1 MCKNSRRTLTNV
13 PMPGYN
19 TFYCAGVVQRPVHQP
34 SKLRTRVR
42 LPSPAPNS
50 DPRGVSRH
58 GGRCLVAVKRS
69 RTGQPGRSQAANSPV
84 DCWLGRGRLPSP
96 FPRNDPLGV
105 SRHGGCCL
113 VAVKR
118 SRTGRPGRSQAANS
132 PVDCWLGRGRLPSPF
147 PRNDPL
153 GVSRHGGRCL
163 VAVKRSRTGRQSRPV
178 FISTL

>member
-1 MCKNSRRTLTNV
+1 MLPQQGASRPACKNHRCTLTNV

-50 DPRGVSRH
+50 NPH
-58 GGRCLVAVKRS
+58 
-69 RTGQPGRSQAANSPV
+69 
-84 DCWLGRGRLPSP
+84 
-96 FPRNDPLGV
+96 GV

-118 SRTGRPGRSQAANS
+118 SRTGRPGRSQAVNS

-147 PRNDPL
+147 PRNDPH
-153 GVSRHGGRCL
+153 GVSRHGGRCS
-163 VAVKRSRTGRQSRPV
+163 VAGLRRRTDRQSRLI
-178 FISTL
+178 FISILFYIK